1 MLEAGLVQEVERL
14 LDLKQMDSKKSSMKS
29 VGYRQICD
37 YLEGKTP
44 YEEMIGKAV
53 NATRQLAKRQMTW
66 LRGWK
71 NLYWVSQDTKASV
84 ELIEKKL
91 RQKK

>member
-1 MLEAGLVQEVERL
+1 MLFRSVQEVERL

-37 YLEGKTP
+37 YLEGKTT
-44 YEEMIGKAV
+44 YEEMIVKAV
-53 NATRQLAKRQMTW
+53 NATRQFAKRQMTW

-71 NLYWVSQDTKASV
+71 NLCLLSQNIKASV
-84 ELIEKKL
+84 KLIEKKL
-91 RQKK
+91 RLKK

>member
-1 MLEAGLVQEVERL
+1 
-14 LDLKQMDSKKSSMKS
+14 MKS
-29 VGYRQICD
+29 AGYRQICD
-37 YLEGKTP
+37 YLEGKTA
-44 YEEMIGKAV
+44 YEEMTVKAV

-71 NLYWVSQDTKASV
+71 NLHWVSQDNKASV

-91 RQKK
+91 RLKK

>member
-1 MLEAGLVQEVERL
+1 MQEVERL
-14 LDLKQMDSKKSSMKS
+14 LDSKQMDSKKSSMKS

-37 YLEGKTP
+37 YLEGKTT
-44 YEEMIGKAV
+44 YEEMIVKAV

-71 NLYWVSQDTKASV
+71 NLCLLSQNINASV
-84 ELIEKKL
+84 KLIEKKL
-91 RQKK
+91 RLKK